1 MIVNKIKQNPIS
13 LTYEDRKILEYLVS
27 KYGRDEIL
35 NESFSDILEK
45 VAAGILGV
53 YVVCAAIRGMN
64 NISNEQKDKM
74 IQQVEAVAPSN
85 DNIKKEDI
93 AAEAVPV
100 PKDTIKNTVGD
111 DWVKITNDAV
121 VTVYNAVPA
130 QCNKDVQHTASMFR
144 LDLEHPESHR
154 IVALERTFMSKH
166 GIEYGDLIYIKGTHK
181 GKQDGVYQ
189 VQDLMNKRF
198 AGMDKVDV
206 LVDHNTKFG
215 GTWKDNKAD
224 IYVLKKGVDDT
235 QYRKGMAPQ
244 APKKKV

>member
-1 MIVNKIKQNPIS
+1 MIVNKIKRNS
-13 LTYEDRKILEYLVS
+13 VTLSYEDRLILEYLIS
-27 KYGRDEIL
+27 KYGKDEIL
-35 NESFSDILEK
+35 NESFGDVLEK
-45 VAAGILGV
+45 VAAGVLGV
-53 YVVCAAIRGMN
+53 YLVCSAIRGM
-64 NISNEQKDKM
+64 NISNEQKERM
-74 IQQVEAVAPSN
+74 IQQVEAVASRTN
-85 DNIKKEDI
+85 DVKKEDI

-100 PKDTIKNTVGD
+100 PKDTVKNTVGD
-111 DWVKITNDAV
+111 DWIKISGDAV

-130 QCNKDVQHTASMFR
+130 QCNNDVQHTASMFR

-166 GIEYGDLIYIKGTHK
+166 GIEYGDIIYRKGTHK

-206 LVDHNTKFG
+206 LVGNDTKFG

-224 IYVLKKGVDDT
+224 IYVLKKGVDDK

-244 APKKKV
+244 APKKEV